1 MTICIAGIADERYV
15 IMAADRTITLNLVPM
30 EFGHGHGSKLYEL
43 TPGVILGAA
52 GAPVYLPELMAEL
65 RRLGSR
71 KSNGDWVD
79 MASDA
84 MTNLRR
90 LKIEQ
95 QILRRYGW
103 DYKTYEKHYASGNL
117 LEAHARKILEEMDKY
132 HLCVHL
138 VSGTVK
144 KRRGSVHGIEDPGV
158 VDCFDAIG
166 YAATGSG
173 ETYAMQSLVR
183 SDYTSS
189 TPLKE
194 AIYHVF
200 EAKKAAEQAT
210 GVGRRTDIRVVVSEK
225 RNIQLSD
232 EQIAG
237 LGQIYE
243 RRVNGTGKLR
253 GRILSETEK
262 WLPSQLRKLS

>member
-1 MTICIAGIADERYV
+1 
-15 IMAADRTITLNLVPM
+15 MAADRTITLNLEPM
-30 EFGHGHGSKLYEL
+30 EFGHGHSSKLYEL
-43 TPGVILGAA
+43 TPGVVLGAA

-65 RRLGSR
+65 RRLR
-71 KSNGDWVD
+71 AKSSDRDWVNL
-79 MASDA
+79 ASDA

-95 QILRRYGW
+95 TILRRFGW
-103 DYKTYEKHYASGNL
+103 DYKTYEKYYAAGNL

-138 VSGTVK
+138 VSGIIDDGH
-144 KRRGSVHGIEDPGV
+144 GSIHGIEDPGV

-166 YAATGSG
+166 YTATGSG
-173 ETYAMQSLVR
+173 ENYAMQTLVR
-183 SDYTSS
+183 SDYTHD
-189 TPLKE
+189 TPLTE

-237 LGQIYE
+237 LGQIWE
-243 RRVNGTGKLR
+243 EKQKRTDTLR
-253 GRILSETEK
+253 SQVMSDAEK
-262 WLPSQLRKLS
+262 WLPSELRKLS